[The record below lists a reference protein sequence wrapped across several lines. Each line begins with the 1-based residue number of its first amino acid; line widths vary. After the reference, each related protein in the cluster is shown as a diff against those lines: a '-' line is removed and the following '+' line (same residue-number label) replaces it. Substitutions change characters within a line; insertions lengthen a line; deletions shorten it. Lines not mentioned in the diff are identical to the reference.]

1 MKQMQK
7 GFTLI
12 ELMIVVAII
21 GILAAVAIPAYKDYT
36 VKARF
41 TNIISATNSIKLTL
55 SECAQVNGAISGICD
70 TYALLGL
77 TAPAADANLAGVTIT
92 AVTGVITGTA
102 LAPAGAF
109 TYILT
114 PTVPAAGD
122 TTMPWVVTGTCVAAK
137 ACKVS

>member
-41 TNIISATNSIKLTL
+41 TNVVSATNSIKVTL
-55 SECAQVNGAISGICD
+55 SECAQDNGVISGVCD
-70 TYALLGL
+70 TFALLGL
-77 TAPAADANLAGVTIT
+77 NAPAADANLAGVTIT

-114 PTVPAAGD
+114 PTVPAQGD
-122 TTMPWVVTGTCVAAK
+122 TTMPWVVSGTCVAAK